1 MNEPIETILA
11 QCLAAL
17 QTGRSDVEGCLKR
30 FPERREELEP
40 VLRAWEWVQNAPEA
54 VPSMEFQREAH
65 DRLLSKLGQ
74 QEAPPRAKR
83 SRRPLFASLRWVMV
97 ALAAMFALLASGAG
111 VAYASE
117 GALPGDPLYSAKTT
131 IEGVRLA
138 FSGSEGDVALFN
150 EFANRRV
157 EEMQALVAAGR
168 PEDLPAAAQGYEH
181 ALEGLA
187 QSLAQVAADDEG
199 KAQALADVLN
209 EAHQKRTE
217 VLNSLLERAPEAA
230 QKGLQRA
237 LEAGPPEG
245 KGKPDGTGKPDDP
258 GCEKRGNSS
267 EDKGKSEDKGRP
279 DDAGPPEDSN
289 APEGAGPPEDRCAA
303 EDSVETEAAE
313 TPEASTD

>member
-17 QTGRSDVEGCLKR
+17 QTGAADVEECLRR
-30 FPERREELEP
+30 FPDRREELEP

-54 VPSMEFQREAH
+54 VPSMKFQREAH

-74 QEAPPRAKR
+74 QEAPRRAKR
-83 SRRPLFASLRWVMV
+83 SRRPLFAGLRWVLV

-117 GALPGDPLYSAKTT
+117 GALPGDALYSAKTT

-138 FSGSEGDVALFN
+138 FADSEGDVALFN

-181 ALEGLA
+181 ALEGMA
-187 QSLAQVAADDEG
+187 QALAQVAADDEG
-199 KAQALADVLN
+199 KAQALADVLD

-217 VLNSLLERAPEAA
+217 VLNGLLERAPEAA

-245 KGKPDGTGKPDDP
+245 KGKPEGTGKPDDP
-258 GCEKRGNSS
+258 GCEKRGKSP
-267 EDKGKSEDKGRP
+267 EDKGKPEDKGRP
-279 DDAGPPEDSN
+279 EDAGPPEDSN
-289 APEGAGPPEDRCAA
+289 APEDAGPPEDRCAPEESGDIDA
-303 EDSVETEAAE
+303 VE
-313 TPEASTD
+313 TPEPNTE